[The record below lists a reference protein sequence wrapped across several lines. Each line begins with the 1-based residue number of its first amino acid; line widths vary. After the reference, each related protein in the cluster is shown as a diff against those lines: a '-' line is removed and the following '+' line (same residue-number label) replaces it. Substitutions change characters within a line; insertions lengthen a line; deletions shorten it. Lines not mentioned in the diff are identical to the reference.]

1 MCSKYFGP
9 CLQSMS
15 MIMMKQI
22 LCESMAMTGC
32 STGAFGARTLNDNK
46 ELCNPAV
53 VITKLFEF
61 ILLSE
66 LAMQFLV

>member
-1 MCSKYFGP
+1 
-9 CLQSMS
+9 
-15 MIMMKQI
+15 MIIMKLI

-32 STGAFGARTLNDNK
+32 STGARTLNDNK
-46 ELCNPAV
+46 ELCNQPV

-66 LAMQFLV
+66 LAMQFLVIAQLLRLFV